1 VALSCGVCGA
11 GLRDGARFCDA
22 CGSPVATADS
32 RAEYKQV
39 TVLFADV
46 VHSMDIAAA
55 VGPERLREIMGE
67 VFRRSSVIVQRYGGT
82 VDKFTGDGIMAVF
95 GAPVALED
103 HAVRACRAALDIQ
116 TDAQHLA
123 AEVEACDHI
132 GLQLRIGLNSGEV
145 ITGEI
150 GSGPMTY
157 TAVGEQVGMAQR
169 MEAVAPPGG
178 VMVSD
183 STARLVD
190 TSALL
195 GETEQ
200 VHIKGAADPVPA
212 HRLLGMA
219 TGRRLAR
226 TEPSFVGRQW
236 EMGALAGVLARSV
249 NGNGSIV
256 GLVGPPGIGKSRVV
270 RELTAQAKDAGA
282 EIFAT
287 FCESHTTDLPL
298 HTVAELLLDV
308 AGAAGLDAC
317 AARTQVRERF
327 SDADDED
334 IVLLNDVLGIGDPD
348 VAVPQIDPDA
358 RRRRLAAMVN
368 ATALT
373 RQSPAVY
380 VIEDAHWIDS
390 VSEALLADFLT
401 VVPQT
406 SSLVVVTY
414 RPEYT
419 GALAHGPRSQTLALE
434 PLDDFQMSELSA
446 DLLGRDSSVAQLAEL
461 VAERAG
467 GNPFFAEEIV
477 RDLNERDVLVGG
489 RGCYLCVGVPA
500 DVHVPRTLQAVIA
513 ARIDRLDPAAKR
525 TLNAAAV
532 VGSRFTAEMLE
543 KLGVTPAL
551 SDLVAAELI
560 DQTAFSPQPEYAFR
574 HPLVRA
580 VAYESQLV
588 SDRAQLHRRLA
599 GALDQDDQNAALIA
613 EHYEAAGELR
623 TAYDWH
629 MRAGA
634 WSINRDHAAARL
646 SWERALQ
653 AADALSDD
661 EPDVLALRISPRS
674 SLCSNVFRSFHPD
687 MSARFE
693 ELRDLCTTAGDKAS
707 LAIGMAGLVMEH
719 VIRGRQTEASRLAAE
734 NMALIESIGDPV
746 LTVALSFTSCVAKIQ
761 VGELNDV
768 LRWSQ
773 AVIDL
778 ADDQP
783 AGQSI
788 ILGNPVALA
797 LAFRGV
803 AEWTMGLP
811 GWRDD
816 IRRAL
821 EMGRAA
827 DQISYGA
834 AVTYSYNA
842 IFHRVLLAD
851 EAALAEIGE
860 ALQMAERSAED
871 ITLVLIRMTMGYAL
885 AESESADADRG
896 YDMLAELCET
906 CIEEDYA
913 LNAVGPLQM
922 YAVRRMTARGDLEG
936 AIAHGRRALD
946 ELYRSENTF
955 NLDVGTGA
963 VAEALIA
970 RGTDSD
976 LSEAEAIIDR
986 LAASL
991 PGTPWVTRDVYVLRL
1006 RALLAAARS
1015 NDAVYRQFRD
1025 RYRQMAND
1033 LGYEGHMKWAAE
1045 MP

>member
-1 VALSCGVCGA
+1 LAVAISCGVCGA

-123 AEVEACDHI
+123 AEVEARDHV

-150 GSGPMTY
+150 GSGPMSY

-212 HRLLGMA
+212 RRLLGMA

-226 TEPSFVGRQW
+226 AEPSFVGRQW

-249 NGNGSIV
+249 DGNGSIV

-270 RELTAQAKDAGA
+270 RELTSQAKDAGA
-282 EIFAT
+282 EVFAA

-308 AGAAGLDAC
+308 AGAAGLDAS

-327 SDADDED
+327 SEADDED

-368 ATALT
+368 ATALNRPT
-373 RQSPAVY
+373 PAVY

-390 VSEALLADFLT
+390 VSESLLADFLT

-406 SSLVVVTY
+406 STLVVVTY
-414 RPEYT
+414 RPEYA

-434 PLDDFQMSELSA
+434 PLDDSQMSELSA

-461 VAERAG
+461 VAERAA

-513 ARIDRLDPAAKR
+513 ARIDRLDPDAKR

-532 VGSRFTAEMLE
+532 IGSRFTPEMLE
-543 KLGVTPAL
+543 KLGITPAL
-551 SDLVAAELI
+551 SDLVAAELV

-574 HPLVRA
+574 HPLIRA
-580 VAYESQLV
+580 VAYESQLK

-599 GALDQDDQNAALIA
+599 AAIDQNDLNAALIA
-613 EHYEAAGELR
+613 EHYEAAGDFPA
-623 TAYDWH
+623 AYQWH
-629 MRAGA
+629 MQAGD
-634 WSINRDHAAARL
+634 WSAKRDVAAAQL
-646 SWERALQ
+646 SWEGAFQ
-653 AADALSDD
+653 VADALPADA
-661 EPDVLALRISPRS
+661 PNRMVMRIAPRT
-674 SLCSNVFRSFHPD
+674 LICGNTWKRFHPD
-687 MSARFE
+687 ISARFE
-693 ELRDLCTTAGDKAS
+693 ELRDLCTEADDKVS
-707 LAIGMAGLVMEH
+707 LAVGMAGMTIEH
-719 VIRGRQTEASRLAAE
+719 VLHGRVWDASRLASE
-734 NMALIESIGDPV
+734 TMALVESIGDPG
-746 LTVALSFTSCVAKIQ
+746 LTIALSFAGVVAKHET
-761 VGELNDV
+761 GETAEA
-768 LRWSQ
+768 LRWTQ
-773 AVIDL
+773 TVIDL
-778 ADDQP
+778 TDADLDQGRLIFESP
-783 AGQSI
+783 RAT
-788 ILGNPVALA
+788 ALA
-797 LAFRGV
+797 WRGV
-803 AEWTMGLP
+803 ARFRAGMPDFSDDFDDAMSIAEKSDTFSQATIITYKYAGLP
-811 GWRDD
+811 RGVFLATDDVVREIESALRKVERKSDD
-816 IRRAL
+816 ITMVMLRLTFGIAL
-821 EMGRAA
+821 IHHGA
-827 DQISYGA
+827 DPG
-834 AVTYSYNA
+834 
-842 IFHRVLLAD
+842 
-851 EAALAEIGE
+851 
-860 ALQMAERSAED
+860 
-871 ITLVLIRMTMGYAL
+871 
-885 AESESADADRG
+885 RG
-896 YDMLAELCET
+896 YDILRTLRET
-906 CIEEDYA
+906 CIEEHFAMNLLPVFDTYLAHERAQLGNAEAAIMQWRAIFDDMERGGKVSNIDIPLIFLAGA
-913 LNAVGPLQM
+913 LLS
-922 YAVRRMTARGDLEG
+922 RGE
-936 AIAHGRRALD
+936 LD
-946 ELYRSENTF
+946 E
-955 NLDVGTGA
+955 
-963 VAEALIA
+963 A
-970 RGTDSD
+970 RRVV
-976 LSEAEAIIDR
+976 DR
-986 LAASL
+986 LM
-991 PGTPWVTRDVYVLRL
+991 
-1006 RALLAAARS
+1006 LLAAKHEWRSREISGLQLRVLLARTRGDES
-1015 NDAVYRQFRD
+1015 GYRQLRD
-1025 RYRQMAND
+1025 QYRTLAEE
-1033 LGYEGHMKWAAE
+1033 LGFEGHIAWAAAL
-1045 MP
+1045 P

>member
-1 VALSCGVCGA
+1 
-11 GLRDGARFCDA
+11 LRDGARFCDV
-22 CGSPVATADS
+22 CGSPVASVDVH
-32 RAEYKQV
+32 AEYKQV

-46 VHSMDIAAA
+46 VHSMDIAAT

-123 AEVEACDHI
+123 AEVEACDNI

-169 MEAVAPPGG
+169 MESVAPPGG

-190 TSALL
+190 ISALL
-195 GETEQ
+195 GESEQ

-226 TEPSFVGRQW
+226 AEPSFVGRQW
-236 EMGALAGVLARSV
+236 EMGALAGVLARSI

-270 RELTAQAKDAGA
+270 RELISQAKDAGA
-282 EIFAT
+282 EVYAT

-298 HTVAELLLDV
+298 HTVADLLLDV
-308 AGAAGLDAC
+308 AGAAGLDAS
-317 AARTQVRERF
+317 AARKQVRDRF
-327 SDADDED
+327 SEADDED

-368 ATALT
+368 ATALN
-373 RQSPAVY
+373 RPSPAVY

-390 VSEALLADFLT
+390 VSESLLADFLT

-406 SSLVVVTY
+406 RTLVVVTY

-434 PLDDFQMSELSA
+434 PLDDLQMSELSA
-446 DLLGRDSSVAQLAEL
+446 DLLGRDSSVAELAEL
-461 VAERAG
+461 VAERAA

-532 VGSRFTAEMLE
+532 IGSRFTPEMLE
-543 KLGVTPAL
+543 KLGITPAL
-551 SDLVAAELI
+551 GDLVTAELI
-560 DQTAFSPQPEYAFR
+560 DQTAVSPHPEYAFR

-580 VAYESQLV
+580 VAYESQLK

-599 GALDQDDQNAALIA
+599 AAIDQNDLNAALIA
-613 EHYEAAGELR
+613 EHYEAAGDLR

-634 WSINRDHAAARL
+634 WAINRDHAAAQL
-646 SWERALQ
+646 SWERAVQ

-661 EPDVLALRISPRS
+661 EPDVLAMRIAPRS

-693 ELRDLCTTAGDKAS
+693 ELRDLCTAAGDKAS

-719 VIRGRQTEASRLAAE
+719 VIRGRQAEASRLAAE
-734 NMALIESIGDPV
+734 NMALIESIDDPV

-761 VGELNDV
+761 VGEMNDV

-778 ADDQP
+778 ADVQS
-783 AGQSI
+783 AGESI
-788 ILGNPVALA
+788 ILGSPVAVA

-811 GWRDD
+811 GWREDM
-816 IRRAL
+816 RRAI
-821 EMGRAA
+821 EMGRAT

-842 IFHRVLLAD
+842 ISQRVLAAD
-851 EAALAEIGE
+851 DAALAEIGE

-885 AESESADADRG
+885 AESGSADADRG
-896 YDMLAELCET
+896 YDILAELCET
-906 CIEEDYA
+906 CIEEKYA
-913 LNAVGPLQM
+913 LNIVAPLQM
-922 YAVRRMTARGDLEG
+922 YAVRRMTARGDLDG
-936 AIAHGRRALD
+936 AIDYGRHALD
-946 ELYRSENTF
+946 ELYDSDNMF
-955 NLDVGTGA
+955 NVDVGSSA
-963 VAEALIA
+963 FAEALIA
-970 RGTDSD
+970 RGTERD
-976 LSEAEAIIDR
+976 LAEADAVTER
-986 LAASL
+986 LSASL
-991 PGTPWVTRDVYVLRL
+991 PGARWVTRDLHVLRL

-1015 NDAVYRQFRD
+1015 DDGAYQKFRD
-1025 RYRQMAND
+1025 RYRATAND
-1033 LGYEGHMKWAAE
+1033 LGYEGHMAWAAALT
-1045 MP
+1045 